1 MRRTPVSHP
10 TSRPVRPPR
19 RGFTLIELAIG
30 IAVVAILAA
39 MSYPSYRSYIVR
51 SHRADAKQAL
61 LELAQRLERY
71 YTERGT
77 YAGATLG
84 GSNGIYPATSTG
96 GYYTLSIVTQT
107 AEGFSI
113 SAAPAGTQVGDACAS
128 FGYNHLGEQSVSSA
142 ATLSAGQCW
151 Q

>member
-1 MRRTPVSHP
+1 MRSTPCNPRSGA
-10 TSRPVRPPR
+10 PR
-19 RGFTLIELAIG
+19 RGFTLIEMAIVLV
-30 IAVVAILAA
+30 VVALLATMA
-39 MSYPSYRSYIVR
+39 YPSYSAHVARSR
-51 SHRADAKQAL
+51 RADGKQAL

-84 GSNGIYPATSTG
+84 GSSGVYSASSPA
-96 GYYTLSIVTQT
+96 GYYTLAIATQT
-107 AEGFSI
+107 ADAFSI
-113 SAAPAGTQVGDACAS
+113 TATPTGKQSGDACAA

-142 ATLSAGQCW
+142 ATLSAGKCW